1 MRNNEKAGT
10 AFLILP
16 CCRRLRDINIKP
28 QCSFNSEIVDELR
41 TKIKS
46 FSENEKFVLLLT
58 DDMKI
63 YENLV
68 QDKHS
73 GELIVYVGLEDVNLK
88 YAAP

>member
-16 CCRRLRDINIKP
+16 CRRRLRDINIKP

-88 YAAP
+88 YAAT

>member
-16 CCRRLRDINIKP
+16 CCRRLRDIYIKP

-41 TKIKS
+41 TKIKR

>member
-16 CCRRLRDINIKP
+16 CCRRLRDIYIKP

-41 TKIKS
+41 TKIKR

-68 QDKHS
+68 
-73 GELIVYVGLEDVNLK
+73 
-88 YAAP
+88 